1 MISQFTSRG
10 LLDFDIDY
18 VKRICSPTRN
28 TTDPSWTKNKDPF
41 YSGFLPTILWS
52 FLGSKVRTPGRY
64 RRPEGKNGVGR
75 GSRTNED
82 VHFSVRAKMEES
94 VKMGK
99 NVGEKTGLKAP
110 SRALEGYVFD
120 GERRAWVCGRRGRPE
135 LREVELPVLGV
146 SAEGV
151 ESENLEAW
159 IFSEW
164 LQKQAKSN

>member
-1 MISQFTSRG
+1 
-10 LLDFDIDY
+10 
-18 VKRICSPTRN
+18 V
-28 TTDPSWTKNKDPF
+28 
-41 YSGFLPTILWS
+41 
-52 FLGSKVRTPGRY
+52 
-64 RRPEGKNGVGR
+64 NGVSR

-82 VHFSVRAKMEES
+82 VHFSVRVKMEES
-94 VKMGK
+94 TVARVAEK
-99 NVGEKTGLKAP
+99 VGEKRVLRAP

-135 LREVELPVLGV
+135 LREVELPMLEV
-146 SAEGV
+146 SVEGV